1 MRLAMFQKTRQ
12 LAASAP
18 LRDTSLR
25 ARDATSRMLGD
36 TTASR
41 RSSSWGQRLL
51 LRTADR
57 ELRRMKRRGGKTVR
71 NEENGQV
78 SV

>member
-12 LAASAP
+12 LAANTP

-25 ARDATSRMLGD
+25 ARDATSRMLAD
-36 TTASR
+36 ITASR
-41 RSSSWGQRLL
+41 MFSSWGQRLL

-57 ELRRMKRRGGKTVR
+57 ELRRMKRRGGKQSGTKR
-71 NEENGQV
+71 TGE
-78 SV
+78 